1 MTTQPLNDRPHG
13 PATCP
18 ECGLQ
23 VEPGGRGL
31 GRIFCSKAH
40 RLTFNARTKARGAV
54 LAPYEQAAAQT
65 RHAKPGTLEAE
76 VSRFARSEITS
87 ISSIFNDEDEAAG
100 RPPAWR
106 YVESLMRSGT
116 RYMDRR
122 MKG

>member
-1 MTTQPLNDRPHG
+1 MIGRTARL
-13 PATCP
+13 PARN
-18 ECGLQ
+18 
-23 VEPGGRGL
+23 VA
-31 GRIFCSKAH
+31 SKS
-40 RLTFNARTKARGAV
+40 N
-54 LAPYEQAAAQT
+54 PAAAQT

-87 ISSIFNDEDEAAG
+87 ISSIFNDKDEAAG

-122 MKG
+122 KG